1 MYRNKD
7 ILDVVDLD
15 TAPWEREAT
24 GLWLDVSKPIL
35 DLMHAKV
42 FDPAAAIHAAEH
54 AFLNRFAMAADLQTE
69 CKAPEKEYKA
79 TESRRKRPARCVQC
93 LSCVNSR
100 LRLLQSDFLRRAW

>member
-1 MYRNKD
+1 VYRNKD

-35 DLMHAKV
+35 DLMHAKG